1 MKKTSDKFWLL
12 IPTALFPYVIIG
24 IIAAFF
30 ISNWNPGKLSNIIL
44 ENLNVLG
51 IAAAGWFV
59 LSFIFNILYIA
70 LPKTT
75 DARKILRAALIIKCI
90 HIPTYIVIFIFGL
103 MLGIMFFMTFPLIVI
118 LFIIDLL
125 TLFLS
130 NFISIYALAQSIK
143 QKSFGNNAA
152 PITAIVCQFFFC
164 ADLIS
169 MIVAFCLCK
178 KKV

>member
-12 IPTALFPYVIIG
+12 IPTALFPYVIVGVFLFLILVPEKIMNTIMVNSDVLWIAIAVWFILS
-24 IIAAFF
+24 IIC
-30 ISNWNPGKLSNIIL
+30 
-44 ENLNVLG
+44 
-51 IAAAGWFV
+51 
-59 LSFIFNILYIA
+59 NILYIA

-75 DARKILRAALIIKCI
+75 DARKILKAALIIKCI
-90 HIPTYIVIFIFGL
+90 HIPTYIVIFLYGL
-103 MLGIMFFMTFPLIVI
+103 GLGLMFFMTFPFIIVLI
-118 LFIIDLL
+118 FIDLL

-143 QKSFGNNAA
+143 QKSFANNAA
-152 PITAIVCQFFFC
+152 PITAIVFQFFFC

>member
-12 IPTALFPYVIIG
+12 IPTALFPYVIVG
-24 IIAAFF
+24 AF
-30 ISNWNPGKLSNIIL
+30 LVL
-44 ENLNVLG
+44 NLIPEKFMNTIMINSDFLG
-51 IAAAGWFV
+51 IVFAVLFV
-59 LSFIFNILYIA
+59 LSIICNILYIA

-75 DARKILRAALIIKCI
+75 DARKILKAALIIKCI
-90 HIPTYIVIFIFGL
+90 HIPTYIVIFLYGL
-103 MLGIMFFMTFPLIVI
+103 GLGLMFFMTLPFIII
-118 LFIIDLL
+118 LVFIDLL